1 MFNILGAQVKLE
13 KKSKIELELDALE
26 PLIRLCATGA
36 TESHGT
42 ELLRDLRGRLART
55 EDPELRTRIA
65 GAIKR
70 ASGGLEEE
78 DLEPSSPKPE
88 GKL

>member
-1 MFNILGAQVKLE
+1 ME
-13 KKSKIELELDALE
+13 KKSQIELELDALE

-36 TESHGT
+36 AESHKT
-42 ELLRDLRGRLART
+42 ELLRDLRGWLART

-78 DLEPSSPKPE
+78 DLEPTSPKPE

>member
-1 MFNILGAQVKLE
+1 MENS
-13 KKSKIELELDALE
+13 SKIELDALE
-26 PLIRLCATGA
+26 PLIRMCATGA
-36 TESHGT
+36 EESHRT
-42 ELLRDLRGRLART
+42 ELLRDLRGQLART
-55 EDPELRTRIA
+55 EDPELRIRIA

-78 DLEPSSPKPE
+78 DLEPNSAKFE

>member
-1 MFNILGAQVKLE
+1 MENR
-13 KKSKIELELDALE
+13 SKIELEQNALE
-26 PLIRLCATGA
+26 PLIRLCAIGA
-36 TESHGT
+36 AESHKT
-42 ELLRDLRGRLART
+42 ELLRDLRRRLART
-55 EDPELRTRIA
+55 EDPELRTRTA

-78 DLEPSSPKPE
+78 DLEPTSAKFE

>member
-1 MFNILGAQVKLE
+1 MENRNA
-13 KKSKIELELDALE
+13 ELELNALE
-26 PLIRLCATGA
+26 PLIRLYATGTA
-36 TESHGT
+36 ESHRT
-42 ELLRDLRGRLART
+42 DLLRDLRERLART

-65 GAIKR
+65 SAIKR

-78 DLEPSSPKPE
+78 DLEPTSPKPE